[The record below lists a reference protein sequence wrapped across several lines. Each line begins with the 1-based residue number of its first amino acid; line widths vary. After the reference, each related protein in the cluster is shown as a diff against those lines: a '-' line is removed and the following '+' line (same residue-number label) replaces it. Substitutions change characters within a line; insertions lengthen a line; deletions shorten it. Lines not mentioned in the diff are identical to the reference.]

1 MNNTKKKR
9 IWPFILLAVLLVL
22 AAVLFINRYTVR
34 QVWCNLTSP
43 TLKLDEST
51 DWAGGQTWEHLAY
64 ASDSEAQY
72 VDLYVPDT
80 EQPAPLFVLVHG
92 GGFAFNDAQSRQAQ
106 FMYRYFR
113 DHGFACASVNYRL
126 SPEAAYPAAVCDVK
140 AAVRFLCRNAE
151 EYGFDPERIAV
162 WGESAGGYLATMSA
176 LSAPDAYADTLC
188 LGETESER
196 FPMPAFDALV
206 DYYGCIDF
214 PSQRENFAQEG
225 LITWIPTLANG
236 WANEVL
242 GDYDSLE
249 ELWLR
254 KAYADWGEEERI
266 EASPLHRAERQEN
279 ENPGLRSLLIHGDAD
294 ITVSHLQSVELYEA
308 MKARG
313 EDVTLRLVPKCKHA
327 DDRLYTDELLGEVA
341 DFLWQSFEN

>member
-1 MNNTKKKR
+1 MEKTKKKKL
-9 IWPFILLAVLLVL
+9 WPWILLAVLLILALALVL
-22 AAVLFINRYTVR
+22 NRYTVR
-34 QVWCNLTSP
+34 QVWCNMTSP

-225 LITWIPTLANG
+225 LISWIPTLANG